1 MTTRPPSQMQ
11 AKAPAL
17 IVFDVNETLSDMSPL
32 AERFEMVGLPAHERE
47 AWFAGLLRDGF
58 ALTSVGENPDFA
70 QLAAE
75 SLRLRLRGR
84 CPEEDLDGRV
94 YTVIK
99 AFGQLGVHP
108 DVVAGVRSLRSAG
121 IRLVTLSNGSTSVAE
136 GLLERAGI
144 TGEFERLM
152 SVADGPAW
160 KPAARSYGRA
170 LEVCEVRADQAMLVA
185 VHPWDIDGAAR
196 AGLRTGWLRRGVAG
210 YPSYFRAPE
219 LEVVDLQELAL
230 VLA

>member
-1 MTTRPPSQMQ
+1 MNPTHV
-11 AKAPAL
+11 KAPSL

-32 AERFEMVGLPAHERE
+32 AEKFATVGLPEHERE

-58 ALTSVGENPDFA
+58 ALTSVNENPDFA
-70 QLAAE
+70 QLASE

-84 CPEEDLDGRV
+84 CPEEDLDQHV
-94 YTVIK
+94 TTVMQ

-108 DVVAGVRSLRSAG
+108 DVVAGIRSLRSTG

-144 TGEFERLM
+144 TDEFETLM
-152 SVADGPAW
+152 SVTDGPAW
-160 KPAARSYGRA
+160 KPAAGSYRRS
-170 LEVCEVRADQAMLVA
+170 LEVCGVQADEAMLVA

-196 AGLRTGWLRRGVAG
+196 AGLRTGWLRRGATG

-219 LEVVDLQELAL
+219 VEAADLQELAVAL
-230 VLA
+230 S

>member
-1 MTTRPPSQMQ
+1 MSPTHAKTPS
-11 AKAPAL
+11 L
-17 IVFDVNETLSDMSPL
+17 IVFDVNETLSDMSSL
-32 AERFEMVGLPAHERE
+32 AKKFESVGVPPHERE

-58 ALTSVGENPDFA
+58 SLTSVGENPDFA

-84 CPEEDLDGRV
+84 CPEEDLDRHV
-94 YTVIK
+94 DTVMK

-108 DVVAGVRSLRSAG
+108 DVVAGIRSLRSTG

-144 TGEFERLM
+144 TDEFEKLM

-160 KPAARSYGRA
+160 KPAAGAYRRA
-170 LEVCEVRADQAMLVA
+170 LEVCGVQAGQAMLVA

-196 AGLRTGWLRRGVAG
+196 AGMRTGWLRRGAAG

-219 LEVVDLQELAL
+219 LEVADLQELA
-230 VLA
+230 VALA

>member
-1 MTTRPPSQMQ
+1 MSPTH
-11 AKAPAL
+11 AKAPSL

-32 AERFEMVGLPAHERE
+32 AEKFETVGLLPHERE

-58 ALTSVGENPDFA
+58 SLTSVGENPDFA

-84 CPEEDLDGRV
+84 CREEDLDQHV
-94 YTVIK
+94 DTVMR
-99 AFGQLGVHP
+99 AFGELGVHP
-108 DVVAGVRSLRSAG
+108 DVVAGIRSLRSAR

-144 TGEFERLM
+144 TDEFEKLM
-152 SVADGPAW
+152 SVAEGPAW
-160 KPAARSYGRA
+160 KPAAESYRRA
-170 LEVCEVRADQAMLVA
+170 LDVCGVPAAEAMLVA

-196 AGLRTGWLRRGVAG
+196 AGLRTGWLRRGAAG
-210 YPSYFRAPE
+210 YPSYFRAA
-219 LEVVDLQELAL
+219 EVEVADLQELAAAL
-230 VLA
+230 S

>member
-1 MTTRPPSQMQ
+1 MSPKEV
-11 AKAPAL
+11 KAPLL

-32 AERFEMVGLPAHERE
+32 GEKFETIGLPPHERE

-58 ALTSVGENPDFA
+58 SLTSVGENPDFA
-70 QLAAE
+70 QLGAE

-84 CPEEDLDGRV
+84 CREEDLERNVD
-94 YTVIK
+94 TVME
-99 AFGQLGVHP
+99 AFGQLDVHP
-108 DVVAGVRSLRSAG
+108 DVVAGIRSLRSTG

-144 TGEFERLM
+144 ADEFEELM
-152 SVADGPAW
+152 SVVDGPAW
-160 KPAARSYGRA
+160 KPAAGSYRRA
-170 LEVCEVRADQAMLVA
+170 LEVCGVLADEAMLVA

-196 AGLRTGWLRRGVAG
+196 AGLRTGWLRREAAG

-219 LEVVDLQELAL
+219 VEVADLQELA
-230 VLA
+230 VALA

>member
-1 MTTRPPSQMQ
+1 MSPMHVQAPS
-11 AKAPAL
+11 L

-32 AERFEMVGLPAHERE
+32 DGKFATVGLPPDDRE

-58 ALTSVGENPDFA
+58 SLTSVGENPDFA

-75 SLRLRLRGR
+75 SLRLRLQGR
-84 CPEEDLDGRV
+84 CREKDLDQHV
-94 YTVIK
+94 DTVIQT
-99 AFGQLGVHP
+99 FGQLGVHR
-108 DVVAGVRSLRSAG
+108 DVVAGIRSLRSLG

-136 GLLERAGI
+136 ALLERAGI
-144 TGEFERLM
+144 TDAFEKLM

-160 KPAARSYGRA
+160 KPAAGSYRRA
-170 LEVCEVRADQAMLVA
+170 LEVCGVLADEAMLVA

-196 AGLRTGWLRRGVAG
+196 AGMRTGWLRRSAAG

-219 LEVVDLQELAL
+219 VEVADLRELAVAL
-230 VLA
+230 S